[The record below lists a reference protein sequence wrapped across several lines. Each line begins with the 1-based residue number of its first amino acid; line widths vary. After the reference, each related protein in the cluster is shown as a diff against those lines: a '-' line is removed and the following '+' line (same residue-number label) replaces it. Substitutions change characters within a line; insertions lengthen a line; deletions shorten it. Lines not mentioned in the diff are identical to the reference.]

1 MIVDHRSTIGSRT
14 ATDPKPRRQP
24 RLGLLARVLIAIVAG
39 IVCGLFFPDWLVR
52 VFATFNGLFGNYL
65 GFVIPL
71 IIVGLITPAISEL
84 GRGAGKWLGITAAIA
99 YGSTLFAGFLAYAAG
114 MLVLPRL
121 LEGRTAGA
129 VTNPEDA
136 LLGPFF
142 KVEMAPVFG
151 VMTALVL
158 SFLVGVALTFI
169 KGDVVHR
176 AMVEVREIVELVIRA
191 TLIPLLPLYI
201 FGIFLNMSAT
211 GEAFTIIST
220 FLGVVVFVFALTVVM
235 LLLQYTVA
243 GTFFRQNPLVMIKT
257 MLPAY
262 ATALG
267 TSSSAATIPVTLR
280 QAERMGVS
288 EPVASFVVPLCATI
302 HLAGSTMKI
311 TTFALAIMLLS
322 GVPIAPAA
330 VAGFIFMLGIT
341 MVAAPGVPGG
351 AIMTAAGLLS
361 SMLGFTEPQVGLMIA
376 TYIAID
382 SFGTATNVT
391 GDGAIAAVMHRLITG
406 RGHRPAEATDAQT
419 EPAHALA

>member
-1 MIVDHRSTIGSRT
+1 MVDTHTPSTSERGT
-14 ATDPKPRRQP
+14 TPTRR
-24 RLGLLARVLIAIVAG
+24 RFGLLPQILVAIVLG
-39 IVCGLFFPDWLVR
+39 IGCGLFFPDWLVR

-71 IIVGLITPAISEL
+71 IIIGLITPAISEL
-84 GRGAGKWLGITAAIA
+84 GQGAGKWLGLTAALA
-99 YGSTLFAGFLAYAAG
+99 YGSTLFAGFLAFGAS
-114 MLVLPRL
+114 MLVLPTL
-121 LEGRTAGA
+121 LDGRSMTTAA
-129 VTNPEDA
+129 NPEDA
-136 LLGPFF
+136 LFAPFF
-142 KVEMAPVFG
+142 QVEMAPVFG

-158 SFLVGVALTFI
+158 SFVVGVSLTFI
-169 KGDVVHR
+169 KGEVLHR
-176 AMVEVREIVELVIRA
+176 SFVEFRDIVDLVIRK
-191 TLIPLLPLYI
+191 TLIPVLPLYI

-220 FLGVVVFVFALTVVM
+220 FLGVVAFVFALTVI
-235 LLLQYTVA
+235 LLLVQFGVA
-243 GTFFRQNPLVMIKT
+243 GAVFGRNPLVMLKT

-280 QAERMGVS
+280 QAMKMGVS

-302 HLAGSTMKI
+302 HLAGSTVKI
-311 TTFALAIMLLS
+311 TSFALAIMLLS
-322 GVPIAPAA
+322 GIPIHAGAI
-330 VAGFIFMLGIT
+330 AGFIFMLGIT

-391 GDGAIAAVMHRLITG
+391 GDGAIAAVMNRCITG
-406 RGHRPAEATDAQT
+406 RRYRRAESDAA
-419 EPAHALA
+419 PALANA